1 MPSYSQVKLFL
12 ADTGVTG
19 TSTHTASG
27 HVVTVSDVADFGAFV
42 RPTQIENVKVKIKT
56 VPGDAATALAN
67 MVFLNGTNTFAT
79 LAVGTAAD
87 ESFLSATMQPSNARF
102 AADAEP
108 TLNIITTG
116 TASSTTGVT
125 QGVYEIWFEM

>member
-1 MPSYSQVKLFL
+1 MPSYSELKLFL

-27 HVVTVSDVADFGAFV
+27 HAVTVSDVADFGAFV
-42 RPTQIENVKVKIKT
+42 RPTQIENVKIKIKT
-56 VPGDAATALAN
+56 VPGAAASALAN

-79 LAVGTAAD
+79 LDIGTASD
-87 ESFLSATMQPSNARF
+87 ETFLSATMQPSNARF
-102 AADAEP
+102 AASGEP

-116 TASSTTGVT
+116 TASSDTGVT